1 MNQCTSTLSDNFCNF
16 YVVML
21 SLDSNLFI
29 GSDTIDSHGME
40 YPMRVQKYKV
50 VLSAKQRKRL
60 KALSQRG
67 QVSARKLARAHIL
80 LLADQNRPQGAM
92 NDNQIHQILNVSQ
105 ATVIRVRK
113 KFATCGLEAA
123 IEELSRCGRP
133 LTFDG
138 YQRAQVTALACS
150 TPPEGQSQWSLRL
163 LADQLVELGVVEAIS
178 HETVGVILK
187 KTN

>member
-1 MNQCTSTLSDNFCNF
+1 
-16 YVVML
+16 
-21 SLDSNLFI
+21 
-29 GSDTIDSHGME
+29 
-40 YPMRVQKYKV
+40 
-50 VLSAKQRKRL
+50 
-60 KALSQRG
+60 
-67 QVSARKLARAHIL
+67 
-80 LLADQNRPQGAM
+80 M

-163 LADQLVELGVVEAIS
+163 LADQLGVVETIS

-187 KTN
+187 KTD

>member
-1 MNQCTSTLSDNFCNF
+1 M
-16 YVVML
+16 
-21 SLDSNLFI
+21 
-29 GSDTIDSHGME
+29 
-40 YPMRVQKYKV
+40 PAYKHKV
-50 VLSAKQRKRL
+50 ILSANQRNRL
-60 KALSQRG
+60 ESLSKRG
-67 QVSARKLARAHIL
+67 QVSARKLARAHML

-138 YQRAQVTALACS
+138 YQRAQITALACS
-150 TPPEGQSQWSLRL
+150 TPPEEHSQWSLRL
-163 LADQLVELGVVEAIS
+163 PADQLVEIRCS
-178 HETVGVILK
+178 
-187 KTN
+187 